1 MVLVFAESDASVVGE
16 MDGGSHTVILPS
28 IIESLTIR
36 GLGYGQL

>member
-1 MVLVFAESDASVVGE
+1 VLSESNTSEVGE
-16 MDGGSHTVILPS
+16 MDDGSHTVILPS